1 MSSSSAI
8 GQRTVLIDSKQRN
21 AGVVSSSLTWS
32 SKCFKGY
39 YLIKI
44 TQSNHVQSIL
54 LINIYDTYVFTKS
67 ISSIVSLFSTNVKT
81 LEALHYL
88 LSDNL
93 SSTNHFFTLILFKLA
108 LQNWRILLYSLQLFP
123 LLQRNIVLKRIKNI
137 FTHKKYTLS
146 KTIYSKSHF
155 NIIF

>member
-93 SSTNHFFTLILFKLA
+93 SSTNYFFTLILFKLA
-108 LQNWRILLYSLQLFP
+108 LQNWKILLYSLQLFP